1 MCTVTI
7 LPLKPCV
14 TRLVCNRDE
23 QRSRALALPP
33 QHYSNQGVDYLA
45 PLDPVSEG
53 TWIAVNQR
61 GLLCVLLNRTDIGG
75 HERMNVGTSRGTII
89 PSLQGA
95 NSIEVVIGMVRRL
108 KKTNDYAPFRL
119 IVTDGHQI
127 AEITNTTNRLIVL
140 QYPLG
145 NPVLFTSSGLG
156 DHLVDPLRRELF
168 QSLLSAKTV
177 SETQQNAFHRHHWAD
192 HPELSVLMNRP
203 DAATVS
209 ITEVV
214 LTPRLAT
221 MTYQTCIQSQLFPVS
236 LHTLELTNERASC
249 LQYRRAS

>member
-7 LPLKPCV
+7 LPLKPGI

-33 QHYSNQGVDYLA
+33 RHYSNQGIDYLA
-45 PLDPVSEG
+45 PLDPESDG
-53 TWIAVNQR
+53 TWIAVNQA
-61 GLLCVLLNRTDIGG
+61 GLLFALLNRSAGDCD
-75 HERMNVGTSRGTII
+75 ERKIVRRSRGKIL

-95 NSIEVVIGMVRRL
+95 TSIETAVDTMRRL
-108 KKTNDYAPFRL
+108 KIYDFAPFRL
-119 IVTDGHQI
+119 VINDGHQI
-127 AEITNTTNRLIVL
+127 AELLNATNRLIVL
-140 QYPLG
+140 QYPLIK
-145 NPVLFTSSGLG
+145 PVMFTSSGLG

-168 QSLLSAKTV
+168 QSILGARIAT
-177 SETQQNAFHRHHWAD
+177 EAQQNAFHRHCWAD

-214 LTPRLAT
+214 MTPRLAT
-221 MTYQTCIQSQLFPVS
+221 MTYQTCMQSQLFPVS

-249 LQYRRAS
+249 LPFRRAS

>member
-7 LPLKPCV
+7 LPLQSGV

-33 QHYSNQGVDYLA
+33 QHYSSQGVDYLA
-45 PLDPVSEG
+45 PLDPDSGG
-53 TWIAVNQR
+53 TWVAVNQA
-61 GLLCVLLNRTDIGG
+61 GILCVLLNRTVAGG
-75 HERMNVGTSRGTII
+75 NTRMNVELSRGTII

-95 NSIEVVIGMVRRL
+95 NSIDAAIDRMRQL
-108 KKTNDYAPFRL
+108 KPTDYAPFRL
-119 IVTDGHQI
+119 IVTDGRQI
-127 AEITNTTNRLIVL
+127 AEVTNTTNRLIVL
-140 QYPLG
+140 KYPLRK
-145 NPVLFTSSGLG
+145 PVMFTSSGLG
-156 DHLVDPLRRELF
+156 DCLVDPYRRDLF
-168 QSLLSAKTV
+168 QSMLDNKAF
-177 SETQQNAFHRHHWAD
+177 SETQQNAFHRHRWID

-214 LTPRLAT
+214 LTSRFAT

-236 LHTLELTNERASC
+236 LHTLDLTNERSSCHLYRQAS
-249 LQYRRAS
+249 